1 MFRHSGGEAL
11 CAAVTLLTLDK
22 RVGRTEREAREAV
35 LYFWMKWV
43 FLGPLLRLVFR
54 PEVEGR
60 ENIPADGGALLAS
73 NHLAVADSFFLPLM
87 LSRRVT
93 FPAKLEY
100 FTQPG
105 IKGKFKK
112 WFFTGMGQIPI
123 DRSGGAAA
131 QAALDTGIRLLK
143 EGHLLGIYPEGT
155 RSPDG
160 RLYKGK
166 TGLARMVLESRVPV
180 VPVAMFGTDKA
191 NPIGSKMWRPHKIRI
206 RIGKPLDFS
215 RYEGLAGDRFVERSI
230 TDEIMYALMELSG
243 QEYVDIYAAKAKELL
258 SAQEAGEPAELPTQ
272 QRRTARETDRIPET
286 EAG

>member
-1 MFRHSGGEAL
+1 
-11 CAAVTLLTLDK
+11 
-22 RVGRTEREAREAV
+22 
-35 LYFWMKWV
+35 MKHV
-43 FLGPLLRLVFR
+43 FLGPLLRLFFR
-54 PEVEGR
+54 PKVEGG
-60 ENIPADGGALLAS
+60 EKIPDSGGALLAS

-87 LSRRVT
+87 LKRRVT

-105 IKGKFKK
+105 IKGRLKK
-112 WFFTGMGQIPI
+112 WFFSGMGQIPI

-131 QAALDTGIRLLK
+131 QAALDTGIRLLR

-166 TGLARMVLESRVPV
+166 TGLARMVLESRVKV
-180 VPVAMFGTDKA
+180 VPVAMFDTDKA

-206 RIGKPLDFS
+206 KIGDPMDFS

-258 SAQEAGEPAELPTQ
+258 AAQESGEPPALPTQ
-272 QRRTARETDRIPET
+272 ERRSAAKEADRIPET

>member
-11 CAAVTLLTLDK
+11 CVSATLPTLDK
-22 RVGRTEREAREAV
+22 RVGRAEREAREAV
-35 LYFWMKWV
+35 LYFLMKWV

-60 ENIPADGGALLAS
+60 ENIPSGGGAILAS

-105 IKGKFKK
+105 VKGRLKK

-166 TGLARMVLESRVPV
+166 TGLARMVLEADVKV

-206 RIGKPLDFS
+206 KIGKPMDFS

-258 SAQEAGEPAELPTQ
+258 AEGPELPTQ
-272 QRRTARETDRIPET
+272 QRRTAREADRIPET

>member
-1 MFRHSGGEAL
+1 
-11 CAAVTLLTLDK
+11 
-22 RVGRTEREAREAV
+22 
-35 LYFWMKWV
+35 V

-60 ENIPADGGALLAS
+60 ENIPPDGGALLAS

-105 IKGKFKK
+105 VKGRLKR

-131 QAALDTGIRLLK
+131 QAALDTGIRLLR

-166 TGLARMVLESRVPV
+166 TGLARMVLEANVPV

-206 RIGKPLDFS
+206 RIGKPMDFS

-230 TDEIMYALMELSG
+230 TDEIMYNLMELSG
-243 QEYVDIYAAKAKELL
+243 QEYVDIYAAKAKELMAEDGPDL
-258 SAQEAGEPAELPTQ
+258 PKQE
-272 QRRTARETDRIPET
+272 RRTAREADRIPET